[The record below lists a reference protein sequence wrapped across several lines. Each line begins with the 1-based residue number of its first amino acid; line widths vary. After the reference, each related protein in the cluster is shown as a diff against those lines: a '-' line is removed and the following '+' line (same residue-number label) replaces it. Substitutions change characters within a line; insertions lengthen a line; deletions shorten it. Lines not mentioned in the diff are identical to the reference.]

1 MKNYDYHRPAEKV
14 LLDSYRK
21 QNRNKNRLLFLA
33 VALTVGVIFC
43 IVSFAYGKIQVD
55 IQKHIRTDGMTV
67 STYIENGTEEMAGQL
82 HTLSYIAET
91 GKEKFAGKLFNQT
104 IKYCDCVVADET
116 AFETMLCPAYTQIV
130 GTYPKQ
136 ENEIMLSVKT
146 LKYLGISEPKVGMEL
161 KLDFYWN
168 DLFQTKGTGQQTFQL
183 SGYFT
188 EYQNQGA
195 SSSIAF
201 LSEKK
206 LKESGAGWDPCRIL
220 LKPENDSVSGM
231 QMEQQLQEDI
241 RLEEGQRIVSMDSAT
256 YRAVEGMLGSY
267 GFATLFSFL
276 ILLCMFL
283 FIYNILNLSLEKDL
297 QQYGLM
303 EVVGVQQ
310 HQIIQMMFRQMMKV
324 VLTGSLAGVVIGSL
338 VVLGVLPAV
347 IGKLYLGQA
356 EELEGISFYQP
367 VFFLIAILPVVMTL
381 GVVILLV
388 RQKIKVLS
396 PLECMNYGEG
406 TIAEK
411 KQTKKKNASFRSFGN
426 APEVYLARRYLFRNK
441 KAFFITMISLTIGC
455 GLALGS
461 SVIVKGV
468 DLQNQFMKEP
478 DFQIRI
484 TQEACSTLMETSP
497 DTENMVFFPNE
508 FLENIK
514 QTVGNSLRDETQ
526 IQGFYPIVGE
536 NGRDSIK
543 LLNDGETVPTV
554 IQKISSYEK
563 EKLQEFLRE
572 QEMTADWETFA
583 HGNGTFLLH
592 DHRVSEY
599 AEEQA
604 LEQLGNTIEV
614 YDLVPVGTDMSG
626 LVPETLVNCGY
637 LDITKE
643 GFPELE
649 LCWDGRNTNLLLV
662 TEETFENLSENLTP
676 QTFEMSFSVEKEQE
690 SGCKNRLKGM
700 IQTENMEF
708 QSENGYAEQLNLFQM
723 ECRSDLLLKESEY
736 IQTSRLLLLV
746 ISGCLIFIGIMNFL
760 NVRVTDMLLRKKECA
775 IMNRVGMT
783 RKQLQRMF
791 LAEGIFTW
799 LLLSVLILTVGTILL
814 CGIGWYMKTE
824 ISYFVFS
831 YPIKEMVALLMILL
845 AGSILVPE
853 IFFKKFYGKADTK

>member
-1 MKNYDYHRPAEKV
+1 M
-14 LLDSYRK
+14 
-21 QNRNKNRLLFLA
+21 
-33 VALTVGVIFC
+33 I
-43 IVSFAYGKIQVD
+43 SFAYGKIQVD

-67 STYIENGTEEMAGQL
+67 STYLENGTEEMAGQL

-91 GKEKFAGKLFNQT
+91 GKEKFAGKLFDQM

-136 ENEIMLSVKT
+136 ENEIMLSTKT
-146 LKYLGISEPKVGMEL
+146 LAYLGISEPKVGMEL

-206 LKESGAGWDPCRIL
+206 LKESGAGWNPCRIL
-220 LKPENDSVSGM
+220 LKPEKDSVSGI

-241 RLEEGQRIVSMDSAT
+241 RLKEGQRIVSMDSAA

-267 GFATLFSFL
+267 GFAALFSFL

-283 FIYNILNLSLEKDL
+283 FIYNILNLSLGKDL

-303 EVVGVQQ
+303 EVIGVQQ
-310 HQIIQMMFRQMMKV
+310 HQIIQVMFRQILEV
-324 VLTGSLAGVVIGSL
+324 VLKGSLAGVAIGSL
-338 VVLGVLPAV
+338 VVLGILPSV
-347 IGKLYLGQA
+347 IEKLYLGQA

-367 VFFLIAILPVVMTL
+367 VFFLIAILPVAMTL

-388 RQKIKVLS
+388 KQKIKVLS
-396 PLECMNYGEG
+396 P
-406 TIAEK
+406 
-411 KQTKKKNASFRSFGN
+411 
-426 APEVYLARRYLFRNK
+426 
-441 KAFFITMISLTIGC
+441 
-455 GLALGS
+455 
-461 SVIVKGV
+461 
-468 DLQNQFMKEP
+468 QNQFIKEP

-484 TQEACSTLMETSP
+484 KQEACRTLMETSP
-497 DTENMVFFPNE
+497 DTENMVFFPKE

-514 QTVGNSLRDETQ
+514 QTAGNSLQDETK
-526 IQGFYPIVGE
+526 IQGFYPIIGKQ
-536 NGRDSIK
+536 GRDSIK

-554 IQKISSYEK
+554 IQKISSSEK
-563 EKLQEFLRE
+563 EKLQEFLKE
-572 QEMTADWETFA
+572 QEITAEWETFA
-583 HGNGTFLLH
+583 HENGTILLH

-599 AEEQA
+599 AEEQV
-604 LEQLGNTIEV
+604 LEQLGTPIEV
-614 YDLVPVGTDMSG
+614 YDLVPVGTDMSD
-626 LVPETLVNCGY
+626 LLPETLVNCGY

-723 ECRSDLLLKESEY
+723 ESRSDLLLKEQEY

-775 IMNRVGMT
+775 IMNCVGMT

-791 LAEGIFTW
+791 LAEGMFTW
-799 LLLSVLILTVGTILL
+799 LLLSVLLVTTGTLL
-814 CGIGWYMKTE
+814 IGGIGWYMKTK
-824 ISYFVFS
+824 ISYFVFY
-831 YPIKEMVALLMILL
+831 YPMQEMAGMLLLLL
-845 AGSILVPE
+845 AVSLVTPGILYRRVLA
-853 IFFKKFYGKADTK
+853 KNK